1 MAKKAK
7 VTIQPDY
14 RIGTVADR
22 MFGAFLEPIRSWVSG
37 GVYNP
42 SHPEADE
49 AGFRRDVI
57 RAVREFG
64 MPAIRLPGGNFVSG
78 WDWKDSIGP
87 KSQRKAHLDLA
98 WRQYETNEFGHDEY
112 LQWAR
117 KAGVEP
123 LYTLNL
129 GTGDINDAIACVEYT
144 NHEGGTYW
152 SDLRKQNGQA
162 DPYNVKIWYLGN
174 EMDGPWQIRSWEK
187 DPTGY
192 GVLAH
197 ETSKAVK
204 WVDPS
209 IETVACVSCSPYLA
223 TYPKWDVDVLEQ
235 CYDSV
240 DYVSLHHYHAA
251 PEGNIAALLNASTE
265 FEAYIHTEL
274 SVCDYMKSRRRS
286 KKTMML
292 SFDEYAAMYKPAGTT
307 WTGNAGIIPSD
318 QFTANGKDR
327 PVLRFDPGA
336 KGDGV
341 MAQRLLRNQML
352 SALGSASIIMTL
364 LRHADRIK
372 IGCMTGGAHMAIAF
386 DNEHVW
392 KSASYY
398 PYYLM
403 NRYGRGTSLLPV
415 VDSPTFDVPG
425 YKVDEFAQCPSHEG
439 VQAIEAASVKDE
451 ESGELRV
458 FLVNRDISEDI
469 LTDLDLRG
477 FAGYRL
483 IEHVEFH
490 DPTLQAANSHDN
502 PDALV
507 PTLNPDTKLENGQI
521 SVMLKSLSW
530 NMIRLEKMAKA

>member
-14 RIGTVADR
+14 RIGQVADR

-49 AGFRRDVI
+49 AGFRQDVI

-87 KSQRKAHLDLA
+87 KAQRKAHLDLA

-152 SDLRKQNGQA
+152 SDLRRQNGQA
-162 DPYNVKIWYLGN
+162 DPYNVKVWYLGN

-251 PEGNIAALLNASTE
+251 PEGDVGALLNASSE
-265 FEAYIHTEL
+265 FEAYIRTEL
-274 SVCDYMKSRRRS
+274 AVCDYMKSRRRS

-341 MAQRLLRNQML
+341 MAQRLQRNQML

-392 KSASYY
+392 KSAAYY

-403 NRYGRGTSLLPV
+403 NKYGRGTSLLPV
-415 VDSPTFDVPG
+415 VEGPTFDVPG

-439 VQAIEAASVKDE
+439 VQAIEAASVVDDQT
-451 ESGELRV
+451 GELRV
-458 FLVNRDISEDI
+458 FLVNRDILEDV

-483 IEHVEFH
+483 VEHVEFY
-490 DPTLQAANSHDN
+490 DPTLIAANTYEQ
-502 PDALV
+502 PDMLV
-507 PTLNPDTKLENGQI
+507 PMRNPDTKLEDGSI

-530 NMIRLEKMAKA
+530 NMIRLEKQR